1 MQMYRREHYLAKLRP
16 FYDDAGLIKVVTGI
30 RRCGKSSLLCSVMD
44 ELRERGVAKGNIC
57 YINLDRREY
66 QDVNTPEKLDAVIEH
81 SLGKSASMRYLFID
95 EIQNVKGYETIVN
108 GWREEGDCSIF
119 ITGSNSYLLSGELAT
134 KLTGRYIELEMF
146 TLSFNEYLGMREYLG
161 LPKKPES
168 QVFQEYLTYGG
179 FPKALEYEDLDAK
192 AMYIQDVIGQIF
204 SKDIAARKVVR
215 HRDTFQR
222 VQDYLINN
230 YAAPT
235 NLSGIVD
242 YLKRSEGVT
251 VKRET
256 LANYVRLLENA
267 KILYKCPRFDLR
279 SRRSLRGGEKYYLA
293 DPGIRFARNT
303 DTRMSYGP
311 ALENALYVHLRSK
324 GYEVSVGIIGKL
336 ECDFIVRKRERYA
349 YVQVS
354 MSVQDPNVEEREFR
368 PFTKLADGYPKYL
381 FSLDP
386 LPMQRD
392 GVRHLNLMEFLRA
405 DGDLDLS

>member
-44 ELRERGVAKGNIC
+44 ELRERGVSEGNIC

-81 SLGKSASMRYLFID
+81 SLGKSVSMRYLFID

-192 AMYIQDVIGQIF
+192 AMYIQDVQQ
-204 SKDIAARKVVR
+204 R
-215 HRDTFQR
+215 HSRSQSGASPRYF
-222 VQDYLINN
+222 
-230 YAAPT
+230 PT
-235 NLSGIVD
+235 RAGLSHQQ
-242 YLKRSEGVT
+242 LCRSHE
-251 VKRET
+251 
-256 LANYVRLLENA
+256 
-267 KILYKCPRFDLR
+267 
-279 SRRSLRGGEKYYLA
+279 
-293 DPGIRFARNT
+293 
-303 DTRMSYGP
+303 
-311 ALENALYVHLRSK
+311 
-324 GYEVSVGIIGKL
+324 SVGNRRIF
-336 ECDFIVRKRERYA
+336 ETQRR
-349 YVQVS
+349 
-354 MSVQDPNVEEREFR
+354 
-368 PFTKLADGYPKYL
+368 
-381 FSLDP
+381 
-386 LPMQRD
+386 RD
-392 GVRHLNLMEFLRA
+392 GQT
-405 DGDLDLS
+405 